1 MTHFAL
7 ITRTPRSH
15 GSRRNRRLLRIDQR
29 VARPAIG
36 RAHDDASR
44 GQVVLRRRQNLPCN
58 GSADPSAEGKK
69 PKKQEKDFGSFEEI
83 RANFLRNGSPTDP
96 SAPNPLRSTPPRL
109 HPYARTPVPSPHAP
123 PPSARR
129 RPSHRRPPPPL
140 APPPLTPPRLRH
152 LLPSSRTPTRTPF
165 CRPRWRST
173 KRTTSAA
180 ASGPRPTRTP
190 RRFPRRRVLGC
201 LPHETSSTR
210 PLRVRR
216 RTCSRRRAR
225 ARRRTRRR
233 RRRTSASATAL
244 ARRVLRRLRR
254 RLRLTP
260 P

>member
-15 GSRRNRRLLRIDQR
+15 GSRRNRRLRIDQR

-129 RPSHRRPPPPL
+129 RPSHRRRSRHRAYATYFRRAAHLPVRPSAGRDGE
-140 APPPLTPPRLRH
+140 APREQ
-152 LLPSSRTPTRTPF
+152 
-165 CRPRWRST
+165 
-173 KRTTSAA
+173 
-180 ASGPRPTRTP
+180 
-190 RRFPRRRVLGC
+190 RRRQQAALARLELRGASRGGAC
-201 LPHETSSTR
+201 SGACRMKR
-210 PLRVRR
+210 P
-216 RTCSRRRAR
+216 RRAR
-225 ARRRTRRR
+225 YVCAVGPARGGVLGRVGERAAAGVEQAQAQRRWQGAF
-233 RRRTSASATAL
+233 SDACGGACA
-244 ARRVLRRLRR
+244 
-254 RLRLTP
+254 
-260 P
+260 